1 MASSRALPAS
11 GISGFAGWST
21 TSIEKRAKK
30 RNLVSNRTL
39 HDVANIVRWHLLRK
53 IEADEIIPARRPI
66 ERADSGYWC
75 RGVSPRDELS
85 KTAANANSGGH
96 VESVRKRDQLPSP
109 TPLLIQDQS
118 VQLGAVSKEQVAY
131 ASSPSTPSPAT
142 PSPSAPSLPSR
153 PLVTEP
159 TWPTHRFAPSDD
171 GDALHL
177 RSTPYSLNMPTFC
190 HGCVRIPKPGFVLYA
205 DVMPDKTLD
214 WTAFQV
220 AILGGAGD
228 FFSDSLDPMH
238 SSDDDELEDITT
250 WFDDFGFKSEGRLVR
265 ARRSVPPGRLGTTH
279 SRRRSDA
286 ASSNSAITADS
297 DTDFRGLL
305 MGACIHDH
313 GDGAANQWSST
324 PSRNQNDCSH
334 MAISARCPQRTAEL
348 SGDGR
353 DGMWSPPQSPMM
365 DLSFVGE
372 AGIED
377 IIPMGYNIGH
387 DLTDFLEWASGYA

>member
-11 GISGFAGWST
+11 GISGFAGWSAA
-21 TSIEKRAKK
+21 SIAKRGAGK

-39 HDVANIVRWHLLRK
+39 HDVAKIVRWHLLRK

-66 ERADSGYWC
+66 ERADSGHWC

-96 VESVRKRDQLPSP
+96 VESVRERDQLPSP

-118 VQLGAVSKEQVAY
+118 VRLGAVSKEQAAY
-131 ASSPSTPSPAT
+131 PSSPSTPSPSTPSPAT
-142 PSPSAPSLPSR
+142 PSPSAPSPPSR

-190 HGCVRIPKPGFVLYA
+190 HGRIRIPKPGLVLYA

-238 SSDDDELEDITT
+238 GSDDDELEDITT

-265 ARRSVPPGRLGTTH
+265 ARRSAPPGRLGTTH

-286 ASSNSAITADS
+286 ASSNSAVTADS
-297 DTDFRGLL
+297 DTDFR
-305 MGACIHDH
+305 
-313 GDGAANQWSST
+313 
-324 PSRNQNDCSH
+324 
-334 MAISARCPQRTAEL
+334 
-348 SGDGR
+348 
-353 DGMWSPPQSPMM
+353 
-365 DLSFVGE
+365 GE